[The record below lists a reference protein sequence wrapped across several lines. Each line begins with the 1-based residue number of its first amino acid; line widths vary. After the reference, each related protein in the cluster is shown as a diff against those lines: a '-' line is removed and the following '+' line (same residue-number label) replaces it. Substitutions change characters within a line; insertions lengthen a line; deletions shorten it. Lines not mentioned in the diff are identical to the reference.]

1 MTGFT
6 SLCHSFLRGPRLVK
20 TNPTPLIR
28 MIQQIP
34 PISFHT
40 APFFLAS
47 LVLTDINQN
56 QLLVLVPEDS
66 KHIFHVDAGGNRD
79 LADSE
84 VQRRMK
90 YSLQFPHAAR
100 LFKLCNDFPFTLSGC
115 NG

>member
-79 LADSE
+79 LA
-84 VQRRMK
+84 
-90 YSLQFPHAAR
+90 R
-100 LFKLCNDFPFTLSGC
+100 LRGPKKNEILIAVSSCSKAI
-115 NG
+115 